1 MYVCAYL
8 KCTTSASGRISTQE
22 AHSPL
27 MHNFSSSMYSIKIN
41 MISVK
46 YVADFQWLCG
56 LSNFWAD
63 TCTPKYGFIVV

>member
-46 YVADFQWLCG
+46 YVADFQ
-56 LSNFWAD
+56 
-63 TCTPKYGFIVV
+63 